1 MRTILTI
8 GLILCLSDLFAQSTF
23 DLKGMN
29 YEGDEVIHLEKLA
42 SDSLASTFLIWVKEG
57 VKAHFH
63 ASHTEYVYVLEGQG
77 SMILGKEEVMIQ
89 PGQLIYIPVGT
100 VHSVVVNAGSELKVL
115 SVQTPEFKGQ
125 DRVFVEPYRRPDS
138 K

>member
-1 MRTILTI
+1 MRIILTI
-8 GLILCLSDLFAQSTF
+8 GLSLCLSGLFAQASF

-29 YEGDEVIHLEKLA
+29 YEGDEAIHVEKLA
-42 SDSLASTFLIWVKEG
+42 TDSLASTFMIWIKEG

-63 ASHTEYVYVLEGQG
+63 ASHTEYVYVLEGEG
-77 SMILGKEEVMIQ
+77 SMMLGEEEVMIQ

-100 VHSVVVNAGSELKVL
+100 VHSAVVKAGSELKVL

-125 DRVFVEPYRRPDS
+125 DRVFIEPYRRPDS

>member
-1 MRTILTI
+1 
-8 GLILCLSDLFAQSTF
+8 
-23 DLKGMN
+23 MN
-29 YEGDEVIHLEKLA
+29 YEGDEAIHVEKLA
-42 SDSLASTFLIWVKEG
+42 TDSLASTFMIWIKEG

-63 ASHTEYVYVLEGQG
+63 ASHTEYVYVLEGEG
-77 SMILGKEEVMIQ
+77 SMMLGEEEVMIQ

-100 VHSVVVNAGSELKVL
+100 VHSAVVKAGSELKVL

-125 DRVFVEPYRRPDS
+125 DRVFIEPYRRPDS